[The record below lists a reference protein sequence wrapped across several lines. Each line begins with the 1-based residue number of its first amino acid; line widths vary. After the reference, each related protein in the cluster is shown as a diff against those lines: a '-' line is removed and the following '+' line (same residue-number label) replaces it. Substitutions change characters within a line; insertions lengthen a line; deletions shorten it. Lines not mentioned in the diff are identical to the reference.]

1 MLAARFKIEEC
12 GADVVVDAGA
22 QVLGLSAAIAE
33 ICFRFENPPVRPPL
47 LAAAAPPLTTTPAAA
62 QTSNWTGAISGDWG
76 TAGLTTI
83 GGGTVHRTPGFP
95 LK

>member
-1 MLAARFKIEEC
+1 M
-12 GADVVVDAGA
+12 
-22 QVLGLSAAIAE
+22 
-33 ICFRFENPPVRPPL
+33 RPPL